1 MDGPPDARRF
11 APAAARNRGPI
22 LDVLRSRLPAAGLLL
37 EVASGTGEHCA
48 HLAAA
53 LPGLTFQPTDPDLD
67 SLASID
73 AWCGGLPNVRPA
85 LALDAAAADWP
96 VAAADAVLCINMIHI
111 APWAAAVGLV
121 AGAAR
126 VLLAGGV
133 LALYGPYT
141 RDGQHTGPGNAAF
154 DADLRAR
161 NPAWGVR
168 ALEDVAALAA
178 SAGFGPPDVMPM
190 PADNLVVAF
199 RRQCSTQASRLLP
212 TSAPSPAGR

>member
-1 MDGPPDARRF
+1 MDDPPDARRF

-22 LDVLRSRLPAAGLLL
+22 LDALRPHLPIAGLLL

-53 LPGLTFQPTDPDLD
+53 LPGLTFQPTDPDPA

-73 AWCGGLPNVRPA
+73 AWCASLPNVRSA
-85 LALDAAAADWP
+85 LPLDAAAPGWP

-111 APWAAAVGLV
+111 APWAAAVGLM

-126 VLLAGGV
+126 VLPPDGL
-133 LALYGPYT
+133 LALYGPYR

-154 DADLRAR
+154 DASLRDR
-161 NPAWGVR
+161 DPAWGVR
-168 ALEDVAALAA
+168 ALENVAALAGA
-178 SAGFGPPDVMPM
+178 AGFGVPEIVQM
-190 PADNLVVAF
+190 PADNLLLAF
-199 RRQCSTQASRLLP
+199 RRSAAP
-212 TSAPSPAGR
+212 TRSGT

>member
-1 MDGPPDARRF
+1 MDAPTDARRF
-11 APAAARNRGPI
+11 SPSAARNRDPI
-22 LDVLRSRLPAAGLLL
+22 LQALGPRLPATGLVL

-53 LPGLTFQPTDPDLD
+53 LPGLRFQPTDPDPD
-67 SLASID
+67 ALASMD
-73 AWCGGLPNVRPA
+73 AWCGGLSNVRPA

-96 VAAADAVLCINMIHI
+96 VVEADAVLCINMIHI
-111 APWAAAVGLV
+111 APWAATVGLV

-126 VLLAGGV
+126 VLVPGGM
-133 LALYGPYT
+133 LALYGPYM
-141 RDGQHTGPGNAAF
+141 RDGRHTGPGNVAF

-178 SAGFGPPDVMPM
+178 AVGFGVPEVVKM
-190 PADNLVVAF
+190 PADNLVLVF
-199 RRQCSTQASRLLP
+199 RR
-212 TSAPSPAGR
+212 

>member
-1 MDGPPDARRF
+1 MDARRF
-11 APAAARNRGPI
+11 SPSAARNRGPI
-22 LDVLRSRLPAAGLLL
+22 LDVLRPRLPAAGLVL
-37 EVASGTGEHCA
+37 EVASGSGEHCA

-53 LPGLTFQPTDPDLD
+53 LPGLTFQPTDPDAEA
-67 SLASID
+67 LASIN

-85 LALDAAAADWP
+85 VALDAEAAEWP

-126 VLLAGGV
+126 VLRPGGV
-133 LALYGPYT
+133 LALYGPYM
-141 RDGQHTGPGNAAF
+141 RGGRHTGPGNAAF

-161 NPAWGVR
+161 HPAWGMR

-178 SAGFGPPDVMPM
+178 GVGFGGPEVLRM
-190 PADNLVVAF
+190 PADNLMVAF
-199 RRQCSTQASRLLP
+199 RR
-212 TSAPSPAGR
+212 

>member
-1 MDGPPDARRF
+1 MDAPTDARRF
-11 APAAARNRGPI
+11 SPSAARNRDPI
-22 LDVLRSRLPAAGLLL
+22 LQALRPRLPAAGLVL
-37 EVASGTGEHCA
+37 EVAGGTGEHCA

-53 LPGLTFQPTDPDLD
+53 LPGLRFQPTDPDPD
-67 SLASID
+67 ALASMD

-126 VLLAGGV
+126 VLPPGGV
-133 LALYGPYT
+133 LALYGPYM
-141 RDGQHTGPGNAAF
+141 RGGRHTGPGNVAF

-161 NPAWGVR
+161 NPAWGIR
-168 ALEDVAALAA
+168 GLEDVAALAA
-178 SAGFGPPDVMPM
+178 AAGFGAPEIIGM
-190 PADNLVVAF
+190 PADNLVLVF
-199 RRQCSTQASRLLP
+199 RR
-212 TSAPSPAGR
+212 

>member
-1 MDGPPDARRF
+1 MEAPTDARRYS
-11 APAAARNRGPI
+11 PSAARNRGPI
-22 LDVLRSRLPAAGLLL
+22 LDALRPRLPGAGLLL
-37 EVASGTGEHCA
+37 EVASGSGEHCA

-53 LPGLTFQPTDPDLD
+53 LPGLTFQPTDPDAD
-67 SLASID
+67 ALASIN

-85 LALDAAAADWP
+85 LALDAAAAEWP

-126 VLLAGGV
+126 LLPPGGV
-133 LALYGPYT
+133 LALYGPYL
-141 RDGQHTGPGNAAF
+141 RGGRHTGPGNVAF

-168 ALEDVAALAA
+168 SLEDVAALAA
-178 SAGFGPPDVMPM
+178 GAGFGAPEVVSM
-190 PADNLVVAF
+190 PADNLVVVF
-199 RRQCSTQASRLLP
+199 RHASATP
-212 TSAPSPAGR
+212 P

>member
-1 MDGPPDARRF
+1 MDAPTEARRF
-11 APAAARNRGPI
+11 SPSAARNRDPI
-22 LDVLRSRLPAAGLLL
+22 LQALRPRLPAAGLVL

-53 LPGLTFQPTDPDLD
+53 LPGLRFQPTDPDPD
-67 SLASID
+67 ALASID
-73 AWCGGLPNVRPA
+73 AWCGSLPNVRPA
-85 LALDAAAADWP
+85 LALDAAADWP

-111 APWAAAVGLV
+111 APWEATVGLM

-126 VLLAGGV
+126 VLAPGGV
-133 LALYGPYT
+133 LALYGPYM
-141 RDGQHTGPGNAAF
+141 RDGRHTGPGNVAF

-178 SAGFGPPDVMPM
+178 AVGFGVPEVVKM
-190 PADNLVVAF
+190 PADNLILVF
-199 RRQCSTQASRLLP
+199 RQ
-212 TSAPSPAGR
+212 